1 LEIDIRDG
9 RADVVRVQVFAGDDV
24 LKLDPGGVLDKP
36 DGLVLPVQIWVA
48 LFGGVDD
55 APVVVV
61 VAMGVES
68 DLLLWK
74 SVSGV
79 TG

>member
-9 RADVVRVQVFAGDDV
+9 RADVVRVQVFAGDDM
-24 LKLDPGGVLDKP
+24 LELDPGGVLDEP
-36 DGLVLPVQIWVA
+36 DGLVLPVQIGVA
-48 LFGGVDD
+48 LLGGVDNP
-55 APVVVV
+55 PVVVV

-68 DLLLWK
+68 DLLLCK